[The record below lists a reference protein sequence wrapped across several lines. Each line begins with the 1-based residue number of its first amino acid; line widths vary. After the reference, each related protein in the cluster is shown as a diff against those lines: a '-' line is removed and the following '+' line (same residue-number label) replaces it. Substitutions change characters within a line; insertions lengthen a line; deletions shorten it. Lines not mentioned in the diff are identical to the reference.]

1 MTTKRTK
8 VPALVALVA
17 IMMVLVVVEPALA
30 VAAKTPLDEG
40 GGGGGTTDIGQNLG
54 REVQSWGS
62 ALLLGVAALVGLPA
76 LAKRDLGQSMVVA
89 MITIVLGGFIFAGD
103 TVKTMIDSIWST
115 IGR

>member
-1 MTTKRTK
+1 MTVMTTSRRK
-8 VPALVALVA
+8 VLALVALA
-17 IMMVLVVVEPALA
+17 TVLVVMMVVDPALA
-30 VAAKTPLDEG
+30 DNTKTTADG
-40 GGGGGTTDIGQNLG
+40 GNTTNIGQNLG

-115 IGR
+115 VGR

>member
-1 MTTKRTK
+1 MTTSSRK
-8 VPALVALVA
+8 VLALVALVT
-17 IMMVLVVVEPALA
+17 MLMVLMVVDPALA
-30 VAAKTPLDEG
+30 DPTKTTPDTG
-40 GGGGGTTDIGQNLG
+40 STTHIGQNLG
-54 REVQSWGS
+54 REVQSWGA

-115 IGR
+115 VGR

>member
-1 MTTKRTK
+1 MSVMTTSRRK
-8 VPALVALVA
+8 VLALVA
-17 IMMVLVVVEPALA
+17 IVTLLMVLTVVDPVLA
-30 VAAKTPLDEG
+30 DPTTTT
-40 GGGGGTTDIGQNLG
+40 GGTGDTTNIGKNLG
-54 REVQSWGS
+54 KEVQSWGS

-115 IGR
+115 VGR

>member
-1 MTTKRTK
+1 MNVMTTSRRK
-8 VPALVALVA
+8 VLALAALVTVL
-17 IMMVLVVVEPALA
+17 MVLMVVDPALA
-30 VAAKTPLDEG
+30 EKTS
-40 GGGGGTTDIGQNLG
+40 TTADSGSTTNIGQNLG

-115 IGR
+115 VGR

>member
-1 MTTKRTK
+1 MTTTRRK
-8 VPALVALVA
+8 VLVPLALVTVL
-17 IMMVLVVVEPALA
+17 MVLMVVDPALA
-30 VAAKTPLDEG
+30 DPTKTTGDG
-40 GGGGGTTDIGQNLG
+40 GATTDIGQNLG

-115 IGR
+115 VGR

>member
-1 MTTKRTK
+1 MTTTRRK
-8 VPALVALVA
+8 VLALMALVIVV
-17 IMMVLVVVEPALA
+17 MVLVVADPALA
-30 VAAKTPLDEG
+30 DPTKTTAEG
-40 GGGGGTTDIGQNLG
+40 GSTTDIGKNLG

-115 IGR
+115 VGR